1 MNIVDQNEPLAPFA
15 GPGHWNDPDMLEIGN
30 GGLSTEEYR
39 SHFSLWAMM
48 AAPLIA
54 GNDLTNMS
62 PETRSIL
69 LNREVIAI
77 DQDPR
82 GEAGRRVTKAGDFE
96 VWARPLSNGSRA
108 VLLFNRGKTLSDI
121 AVKWSDVGYP
131 DAVLASVRDV
141 WNAKD
146 LGEMRGGYTAR
157 QVPAHGVVMLI
168 VTPTTSHH

>member
-1 MNIVDQNEPLAPFA
+1 
-15 GPGHWNDPDMLEIGN
+15 
-30 GGLSTEEYR
+30 
-39 SHFSLWAMM
+39 
-48 AAPLIA
+48 
-54 GNDLTNMS
+54 
-62 PETRSIL
+62 
-69 LNREVIAI
+69 
-77 DQDPR
+77 
-82 GEAGRRVTKAGDFE
+82 
-96 VWARPLSNGSRA
+96 